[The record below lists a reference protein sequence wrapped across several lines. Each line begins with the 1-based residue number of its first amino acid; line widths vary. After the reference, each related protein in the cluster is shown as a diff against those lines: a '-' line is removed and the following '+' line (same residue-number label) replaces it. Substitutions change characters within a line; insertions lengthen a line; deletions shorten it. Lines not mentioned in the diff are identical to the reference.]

1 MFGAMRARP
10 MRAMR
15 ARPMRAMRAKRGGQ
29 RGGGGGGFLPDLNC
43 FCFEIVNKK

>member
-1 MFGAMRARP
+1 MFGAKEG
-10 MRAMR
+10 
-15 ARPMRAMRAKRGGQ
+15 KRGRGQRGRGQRGQRGRGQ